1 VAGPPPAAVSPAA
14 AVPPGHGAGP
24 VDAGRSSRDGTF
36 RRYRWPILAAAA
48 LLVCGV
54 AAVFLLGSD
63 SSSTS
68 KTTATAKSAPAGDR
82 RSGKLVPVPTNR
94 VAADGSAVLRLNG
107 NVATVSVTTNKLL
120 DGAAHAIHIHAGG
133 KGRCP
138 TAAASAIHNGHRSI
152 ATLAGVPF
160 YGNPLTALT
169 LRGDTSSKSILA
181 FNRFPKTGEIRYS
194 RKINVGPVVASYIRE
209 NNAVVVVHG
218 IDYNHNGLY
227 DGTLDRS
234 DLNRSIP
241 GEATAPGLCG
251 PLKGPR
257 AKKAAAKSKKTSKT
271 DKSKTTGQVQRRRKE
286 VFTASLATGQA
297 NADAPSPLSLTA
309 PAWQCVL
316 PGPADL
322 RQA

>member
-1 VAGPPPAAVSPAA
+1 VSPAA

-24 VDAGRSSRDGTF
+24 AEADRSSGDGTF
-36 RRYRWPILAAAA
+36 RRYRWPVLAAAA
-48 LLVCGV
+48 LVACGV
-54 AAVFLLGSD
+54 AAVLLLGSG
-63 SSSTS
+63 SSSKS
-68 KTTATAKSAPAGDR
+68 KSTATAKTEAATTAGDR

-94 VAADGSAVLRLNG
+94 VTADGSGVVRLNG

-120 DGAAHAIHIHAGG
+120 DGAAHAIHFHAGG

-152 ATLAGVPF
+152 ATKAGVPF
-160 YGNPLTALT
+160 YGNPVTSLT

-194 RKINVGPVVASYIRE
+194 RKIKVGPVVASYIRE
-209 NNAVVVVHG
+209 NNAVLVVHG
-218 IDYNHNGLY
+218 VDYNHNGLY

-241 GEATAPGLCG
+241 GEATAPALCG
-251 PLKGPR
+251 PLKGAP
-257 AKKAAAKSKKTSKT
+257 AKKAAAKSKKTSKS
-271 DKSKTTGQVQRRRKE
+271 DSGKTTGQVRTQRGQ
-286 VFTASLATGQA
+286 VFTASLSAGPA
-297 NADAPSPLSLTA
+297 SGDAPGAPTSAA

-316 PGPADL
+316 PGPVPDL
-322 RQA
+322 RPA